1 MTMVNLERI
10 VNGSHYAFVRQLE
23 LDCQLWESTVTGF
36 LVVLDWQR
44 GRVIPI
50 AL

>member
-1 MTMVNLERI
+1 MTMARLERI

-23 LDCQLWESTVTGF
+23 LDCQLWESIVTGF
-36 LVVLDWQR
+36 LVVLDWKH
-44 GRVIPI
+44 GRVIPV